1 MAFHLGQDDG
11 QGVSEINLIP
21 LIDIMLV
28 LMVIFLVTAS
38 VVAPTVKVA
47 LPSTQARPELAPPRA
62 ITLSLDAHGTLFL
75 DQQPLQ
81 GAALRNRLQDIA
93 RTAPGTPVLLRV
105 DRNTRYEAVAQLMAE
120 ISQAGL
126 HQLGFVS
133 DPPATH

>member
-62 ITLSLDAHGTLFL
+62 ITLSLDAHGALFL

-81 GAALRNRLQDIA
+81 SAALRNRLQDVA

>member
-11 QGVSEINLIP
+11 QGVSEINLVP

-28 LMVIFLVTAS
+28 LMVIFLVTAT

-47 LPSTQARPELAPPRA
+47 LPSTQARTELAPPRA
-62 ITLSLDAHGTLFL
+62 ITLSLDAHGALFL

-133 DPPATH
+133 EPPAPH